1 MGRIAKFIELIR
13 STALSY
19 SKGDIGGGDVLRAE
33 NFSAAGD
40 DSVPLPGDY
49 AMFVETPESGNY
61 ACVGYIDLKNTKASA
76 AGEKR
81 IYARSGDGAQIVQ
94 LHLKNTGEASLL
106 NDSGYVTLESGGD
119 VLINGVRITST
130 GQIITPEG
138 VTLNTHKHS
147 QGSDSNGDSEQDT
160 GGPLNA

>member
-33 NFSAAGD
+33 NFSGAGD

-49 AMFVETPESGNY
+49 AIFVETPESGSY
-61 ACVGYIDLKNTKASA
+61 VCVGYIDMKNTKAAA

-81 IYARSGDGAQIVQ
+81 IYARSLDGAQIVQ

-106 NDSGYVTLESGGD
+106 NDSGYLTLESGGD

-138 VTLNTHKHS
+138 ITLNTHIHN
-147 QGSDSNGDSEQDT
+147 QPSDSNGDSEQPT
-160 GGPLNA
+160 GGPENG

>member
-33 NFSAAGD
+33 NFSSAGD

-49 AMFVETPESGNY
+49 AIFVETPESGNY
-61 ACVGYIDLKNTKASA
+61 ACVGYIDLKNTKAAA

-94 LHLKNTGEASLL
+94 LHLKNTGAASLL
-106 NDSGYVTLESGGD
+106 NGNGYITLEPGGD
-119 VLINGVRITST
+119 VMINGVRITKS
-130 GQIITPEG
+130 GQILLPSG
-138 VTLNTHKHS
+138 VILNTHIHN
-147 QGSDSNGDSEQDT
+147 QPSDSRGDTEQPT
-160 GGPLNA
+160 GGPQNG